1 MAAESRIEL
10 WQAAGDYL
18 RGLLAFD
25 DLYVLAIRL
34 APALIGDAVAC
45 ELAGK
50 IVFAK
55 VDGLDGVRETVGRS
69 ALTEFVDACDE
80 IHPYGCECPRSGH
93 PGSMPAD
100 GIHIVYGVSGAFD
113 GTIPRTSEAE

>member
-55 VDGLDGVRETVGRS
+55 VDGLSADEARAVVLAIVR
-69 ALTEFVDACDE
+69 
-80 IHPYGCECPRSGH
+80 
-93 PGSMPAD
+93 
-100 GIHIVYGVSGAFD
+100 
-113 GTIPRTSEAE
+113 RTSRTHIIVSAEPSLMHTDSSARFHGVPVLVA